1 MDPRSPM
8 IRKSHLWAY
17 RRGAF
22 RIGIRWPVGWRF
34 PTTPEYM
41 YASFTLGL
49 LLGILI
55 MLL

>member
-1 MDPRSPM
+1 MN
-8 IRKSHLWAY
+8 LL
-17 RRGAF
+17 

-41 YASFTLGL
+41 YASFTVGL